1 MNEHA
6 KLIAEA
12 LEKVEQTHRAHG
24 RAIAELHKLLATAT
38 VEYGPLIG
46 LDSEIVT
53 FAAGPKKPPENP
65 GG

>member
-6 KLIAEA
+6 KLIADA

-24 RAIAELHKLLATAT
+24 RAVAELHKLMATAA

-46 LDSEIVT
+46 LDGDVVAL
-53 FAAGPKKPPENP
+53 AAGPKKPPENP

>member
-6 KLIAEA
+6 KRIADA

-24 RAIAELHKLLATAT
+24 RAVAEFHKILAVAA
-38 VEYGPLIG
+38 VEVGPSLG
-46 LDSEIVT
+46 LDEELVT
-53 FAAGPKKPPENP
+53 LAAGPKKPPENP